1 MSRHLEHGGAACA
14 RQSAPSPMARLRS
27 AFLSFSEILIIYVM
41 CIFYYYF
48 YIFFYATCGRPRMA
62 VICRLHTASLVI
74 TGMDKMRW
82 LNPKIHFTHHILLEE
97 GEKEGRT
104 NLEGRV

>member
-1 MSRHLEHGGAACA
+1 
-14 RQSAPSPMARLRS
+14 
-27 AFLSFSEILIIYVM
+27 
-41 CIFYYYF
+41 
-48 YIFFYATCGRPRMA
+48 MA